1 MAGHVEGNVLAE
13 AGSLCP
19 SLQQLR
25 GIGGIGQVLRYIAP
39 SLRLIEVM
47 VKSIQ
52 KGLCNAGERDN
63 RAFIKDKVPL
73 QTHRETAIGC
83 TMVLTE
89 SIDIIEEIETLAVQG
104 MAVGI
109 KGFLQLG
116 QAAVAD
122 AMGYFQGVAVAVT
135 VLAIVFGD
143 EVETKELVAAPAF
156 VIDVQ
161 IKREVSV
168 LDGLGA

>member
-1 MAGHVEGNVLAE
+1 
-13 AGSLCP
+13 
-19 SLQQLR
+19 
-25 GIGGIGQVLRYIAP
+25 
-39 SLRLIEVM
+39 M
-47 VKSIQ
+47 VKSPQ
-52 KGLCNAGERDN
+52 KGLCNAGERYN

-73 QTHRETAIGC
+73 QAHRETAIGC

-89 SIDIIEEIETLAVQG
+89 SIDIIEEIETLAVQV

-143 EVETKELVAAPAF
+143 EVETKELVATPAF